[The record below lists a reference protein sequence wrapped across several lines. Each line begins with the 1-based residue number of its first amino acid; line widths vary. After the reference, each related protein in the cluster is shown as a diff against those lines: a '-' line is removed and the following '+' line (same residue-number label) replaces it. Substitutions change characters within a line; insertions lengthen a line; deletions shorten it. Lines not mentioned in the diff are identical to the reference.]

1 MRRVICLLFLLF
13 FLFPINVHAYII
25 IFYRYEPVIY
35 EISHR
40 SIIIY
45 DREGQK
51 VGLIPQMSFSGVPQD
66 FCAVIPTPTPPK
78 INTVSRDAFYDVERL
93 TSPVRRERGSG
104 CFGGDIIGGNDDD
117 DEAIAPTGI
126 DIINEQSVGG
136 YDAVTLSATD
146 PDALISWLAENNY
159 KYSVQDKETIDYY
172 IQRGW
177 VFTVLN
183 IDIPRESA
191 ISEYYRYNLNPVLF
205 RYSASSLVYPVRLAS
220 INSGDRTDIVT
231 YVLSDTKMTF
241 PFSRVEYANR
251 IDEKE
256 LQNIVERYP
265 AFGGLIGQT
274 RYLTKLRR
282 TFSIMEMDEDIE
294 IVPAPDNEEF
304 REVIYYGVSP
314 AADFIPL
321 GVVAAIFLIFRALS
335 ERKRDASERAPARKK
350 D

>member
-1 MRRVICLLFLLF
+1 MRRLICLLFLLV

-45 DREGQK
+45 DRDNQK
-51 VGLIPQMSFSGVPQD
+51 VGLIPQISFSGVPQD

-93 TSPVRRERGSG
+93 TSPVWRERGSG

-117 DEAIAPTGI
+117 EAVAPTGI
-126 DIINEQSVGG
+126 DIIDEQSVGG

-146 PDALISWLAENNY
+146 PDALITWLEENNY

-183 IDIPRESA
+183 IDISRESA

-205 RYSASSLVYPVRLAS
+205 RYSATSLVYPIRLAS

-231 YVLSDTKMTF
+231 YILSDTRMTF

-256 LQNIVERYP
+256 LQNIVERHP

-294 IVPAPDNEEF
+294 IVPAPNDEEF

-321 GVVAAIFLIFRALS
+321 GVVAAVFLIFRALS
-335 ERKRDASERAPARKK
+335 ERKRDASERRN
-350 D
+350 